1 MDSLG
6 QCRPHDTLVADG
18 NCVTSGNPDG
28 SCAPSGIGGGDI
40 RAGKEVCRQIL
51 SEILAG
57 TNPGGA
63 TAAEYSGDARQIC
76 WVVTGS
82 APRPNGV
89 GPYHCFHEFD
99 CSDPGAVCMEAGG
112 EVSCECR
119 EGTSSSVIEVTSVDH
134 SSGLVGQYFNF
145 ERTRVA
151 GLEEGGSLN
160 LVVTMS
166 PSGGGDE
173 VTGEIVVWG
182 NPNGGSTG
190 SAHGRFT
197 GNPIAPAAGQ
207 FEPGDVLRTSC
218 IEANGCDAN
227 PCASADPHARCIDV
241 GAFYNR
247 RRRLCRLLTF

>member
-1 MDSLG
+1 M
-6 QCRPHDTLVADG
+6 
-18 NCVTSGNPDG
+18 
-28 SCAPSGIGGGDI
+28 
-40 RAGKEVCRQIL
+40 
-51 SEILAG
+51 
-57 TNPGGA
+57 
-63 TAAEYSGDARQIC
+63 
-76 WVVTGS
+76 
-82 APRPNGV
+82 
-89 GPYHCFHEFD
+89 
-99 CSDPGAVCMEAGG
+99 
-112 EVSCECR
+112 SCECR